1 MQAAR
6 LRRILEGLE
15 LAGALDLNMA
25 TRRSEDESGP
35 MPENGAAAD
44 GATAEQPCQ
53 SSPRVKASRFRAAYE
68 ALIEPLVNATVKVA
82 EAETEHQILRAQ
94 FGSLQAEIA
103 ALQAQV
109 ATLQAEIGTLQAR
122 LASSQTERA
131 QLVEQLQAVYQSHSW
146 RVTEPLRRAIT
157 LIRRLRRP

>member
-1 MQAAR
+1 MSDEKLAAT
-6 LRRILEGLE
+6 E
-15 LAGALDLNMA
+15 LAKFVA
-25 TRRSEDESGP
+25 
-35 MPENGAAAD
+35 
-44 GATAEQPCQ
+44 
-53 SSPRVKASRFRAAYE
+53 SPRVKASRFRAAYE

-146 RVTEPLRRAIT
+146 RVT
-157 LIRRLRRP
+157 